1 MEIKSKLRKFKKNP
15 WVLWIW
21 NEKRRILGKME
32 YKKLTDEEFI
42 KKLHYNT
49 FSKEPNLENPKT
61 FNEKLQWLK
70 LNYRNNLMP
79 ICADKYE
86 VRQYLENKGYGYL
99 LNDLIS
105 VYESEKDIDVSKLPE
120 KFVLKGS
127 HGSGWNLIVKDKNKI
142 KWKPWKLV
150 MKSWLKQNLYYY
162 GREWVYKDMK
172 PRIICEKYLEDKNGE
187 LLDYKIYC
195 FNGEPKFIQVDVD
208 RFTNHTANYY
218 DCEWNTMPFQYG
230 DENSDRVI
238 ERPENLDEMIIIS
251 KDLSKEF
258 PHVRVDLYEV
268 NGKLYFGE
276 LTFFTAS
283 GACEFS
289 PEKYDL
295 IIGSWLELAGN

>member
-1 MEIKSKLRKFKKNP
+1 
-15 WVLWIW
+15 
-21 NEKRRILGKME
+21 
-32 YKKLTDEEFI
+32 
-42 KKLHYNT
+42 
-49 FSKEPNLENPKT
+49 
-61 FNEKLQWLK
+61 
-70 LNYRNNLMP
+70 MP

-195 FNGEPKFIQVDVD
+195 FNGKPKFIQVDVD

-230 DENSDRVI
+230 DENSNRVI

-251 KDLSKEF
+251 KDLSREF